1 LRNRLRLLSIDLLHK
16 FEISVIFST
25 KNMQATILA
34 AYGLVEGECTIQ
46 PFGSGLINTTWKVTC
61 GDQSYILQRINHQV
75 FKKPALI
82 AQNIQIIGEHF
93 STHHPAYFFVKPIQT
108 LDNKGLVITET
119 GEYFRLQPFVANS
132 VSYDVVMSEELAFE
146 AARQFGKFT
155 RLLAGVDID
164 TIQVTL
170 PDFHNLTLRYE
181 QFEKAVTDGNPER
194 IKESAD
200 LIQAIRRYR
209 FITSTFEEIKQHT
222 GFKTRVM
229 HHDTKINN
237 VLFDKSGNGLC
248 VIDLDTVMPGY
259 FISDFGDI
267 MRTYLSPA
275 NEEEADFSKIQARET
290 YFKAIVDG
298 YLGELK
304 EELSHHEVRHMIYAG
319 QFMVYMQCIRFLTDY
334 LNNDAYYGAKYEKH
348 NLIRAGNQLTLLD
361 RITEKEAEF
370 FQAVAMHGSSV
381 A

>member
-1 LRNRLRLLSIDLLHK
+1 
-16 FEISVIFST
+16 
-25 KNMQATILA
+25 MQATILA
-34 AYGLVEGECTIQ
+34 AYGLVEAECNIQ
-46 PFGSGLINTTWKVTC
+46 PFGSGLINTTWKVMC
-61 GDQSYILQRINHQV
+61 GDRSYILQRINHQV
-75 FKKPALI
+75 FKKPVLI

-93 STHHPAYFFVKPIQT
+93 SIHHPDYFFVEPVQT
-108 LDNKGLVITET
+108 LDNKGLVITEN
-119 GEYFRLQPFVANS
+119 GEYFRLQPFVSNA
-132 VSYDVVMSEELAFE
+132 VSYDVVMSEKLAFE

-155 RLLAGVDID
+155 RLLSGVDID
-164 TIQVTL
+164 RIQVTL

-181 QFEKAVTDGNPER
+181 QFEQAVKNGNPGR
-194 IKESAD
+194 IKESAT
-200 LIQAIRRYR
+200 LIRAIRGYQ
-209 FITSTFEEIKQHT
+209 FITTAFEEIKQRP
-222 GFKTRVM
+222 GFKIRVM

-237 VLFDKSGNGLC
+237 VLFDKSNNGLC

-259 FISDFGDI
+259 FISDFGDM

-275 NEEEADFSKIQARET
+275 NEEEADFSKIEARGT

-304 EELSHHEVRHMIYAG
+304 EELSHDEIRHMIYAG

-348 NLIRAGNQLTLLD
+348 NLVRAGNQLTLLD

>member
-1 LRNRLRLLSIDLLHK
+1 
-16 FEISVIFST
+16 
-25 KNMQATILA
+25 MQATILA
-34 AYGLVEGECTIQ
+34 AYGLVEGECDIQ

-61 GDQSYILQRINHQV
+61 GDRAYILQRINHQV

-82 AQNIQIIGEHF
+82 AQNIQNIGEHF
-93 STHHPAYFFVKPIQT
+93 STHHPAYSFVKPVQT
-108 LDNKGLVITET
+108 LDNKGLVITDNS
-119 GEYFRLQPFVANS
+119 EYFRLQPFVANS
-132 VSYDVVMSEELAFE
+132 VSYDVVMSEQLAFE

-181 QFEKAVTDGNPER
+181 QFEQAVINGNPER

-209 FITSTFEEIKQHT
+209 FITSTFEEIKQRT

-237 VLFDKSGNGLC
+237 VLFDKNGNGLC

-259 FISDFGDI
+259 FISDFGDM

-275 NEEEADFSKIQARET
+275 NEEEADFSKIEARET

-304 EELSHHEVRHMIYAG
+304 EELSHDEVRHMIYAG

-348 NLIRAGNQLTLLD
+348 NLVRAGNQLTLLD